1 MLEKEKIDRINALA
15 RKSKEDQLTKAEEKE
30 QEALRK
36 EYLNSFRN
44 HFKSQLDRVKVVDES
59 GNEIPKTELAK
70 SKKHKHKQKE
80 N

>member
-30 QEALRK
+30 QEVLRK
-36 EYLNSFRN
+36 EYLNAFRN

-70 SKKHKHKQKE
+70 NKKHKHKKKE
-80 N
+80 H